1 MFNTN
6 DKETSINKLEFKKI
20 TTKQK
25 EQIENI
31 INVLEWNDLK
41 EIEQIQEFLFN
52 LNRVDATLFIGA
64 YYCLKNF
71 SKAKDEKQGK
81 YYQNLMECIIK
92 MWSK

>member
-6 DKETSINKLEFKKI
+6 DKETSINKLEFKNI

-31 INVLEWNDLK
+31 IQTLEWNN
-41 EIEQIQEFLFN
+41 EIRVQDFLFS

-64 YYCLKNF
+64 FYALKNY
-71 SKAKDEKQGK
+71 SKAKDKEKID
-81 YYQNLMECIIK
+81 YYTNLIQIITK
-92 MWSK
+92 MWGTTPK